1 MQGKQ
6 TIYRDIKQT
15 HVSTCKLRL
24 CVNTVWYFSTDSYF
38 SSEYNTRTDYSIC
51 SCILPQMRC
60 FFSLA
65 LPFFYYSIF
74 ILAISVLYLGY
85 SRLFCIFWTSSKSS
99 LSVLLI
105 NICFD
110 RTNSSSDTTNRT
122 VLIVVVASFFICF
135 FSFLSFFLFFSLSWA
150 SILLLYMLFF
160 LSLWM
165 KTIHRMSYLF
175 WFDIS
180 LVKKI

>member
-1 MQGKQ
+1 MQSKQ
-6 TIYRDIKQT
+6 TIHRDIKQT

-38 SSEYNTRTDYSIC
+38 SSEYTKTDNSIC

-60 FFSLA
+60 FFLSLFH
-65 LPFFYYSIF
+65 FFYYSIF
-74 ILAISVLYLGY
+74 ILVISVLYLGNT
-85 SRLFCIFWTSSKSS
+85 RLFCIFWTSSKPS

-122 VLIVVVASFFICF
+122 VLTVHCCCF
-135 FSFLSFFLFFSLSWA
+135 FFYLFLFISFFLFFFSRLS
-150 SILLLYMLFF
+150 
-160 LSLWM
+160 
-165 KTIHRMSYLF
+165 
-175 WFDIS
+175 
-180 LVKKI
+180 